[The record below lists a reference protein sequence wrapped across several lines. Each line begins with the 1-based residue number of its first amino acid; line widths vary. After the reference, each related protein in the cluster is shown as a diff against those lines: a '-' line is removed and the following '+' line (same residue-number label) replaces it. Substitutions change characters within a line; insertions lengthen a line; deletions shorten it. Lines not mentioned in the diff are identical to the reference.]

1 MISQSLLQT
10 FIRGQGILDGLRLS
24 SLKGVLAR
32 FLLRATCALLSA
44 GLLTCSLPSP
54 DLGWLAWIAL
64 VPLLIAC
71 AGLSPLQAGTVGFLS
86 GMAANLAIYH
96 WVFAVNGFGI
106 HHFIVLSTFF
116 ALFPAAWCA
125 GLSWLNRRQTS
136 LIFAAAALWV
146 LLDYVRAHAGFMA
159 FPWGTLAQTQH
170 QNLALLQLATIT
182 GEYGV
187 TFLVV
192 MINVAIF
199 GFVFYGAWRT
209 AVPVVVLVALIHLLG
224 ALALFFEPPGPTV
237 RLAAVQP
244 HILLGERATAAGRAI
259 VLDRLIRLTQGAAAS
274 NPSMIVWPETAIAG
288 NVRTDPL
295 LAMGL
300 VALAQDINTPIVF
313 GAGEVEKFASR
324 DPRGNLQRR
333 AYNSAYVV
341 TPEEGLR
348 TPYLKRVLMPFGEYV
363 PLEHV
368 IGWPAWLAPPT
379 FQKVA
384 GDQGVSFRLPN
395 GLVVSPLICWENV
408 FAWLARE
415 SVRNGAHLLVL
426 LTNDGWFGPTAEPVQ
441 HNLASVFRAIE
452 NRVPIVIS
460 SNSGP
465 SMIIDA
471 YGRVIVQAATIFHE
485 DVITGDVSVGSGGTL
500 YMRIGDVFVFIVV
513 GGLAFVA
520 LGCWLNHRGTL
531 SDEATVV

>member
-32 FLLRATCALLSA
+32 FLLRATFALLSA
-44 GLLTCSLPSP
+44 GLLTCSLPTP

-209 AVPVVVLVALIHLLG
+209 AVPVVVLVAN
-224 ALALFFEPPGPTV
+224 
-237 RLAAVQP
+237 
-244 HILLGERATAAGRAI
+244 
-259 VLDRLIRLTQGAAAS
+259 GAA
-274 NPSMIVWPETAIAG
+274 
-288 NVRTDPL
+288 RC
-295 LAMGL
+295 
-300 VALAQDINTPIVF
+300 
-313 GAGEVEKFASR
+313 
-324 DPRGNLQRR
+324 R
-333 AYNSAYVV
+333 AAPHSA
-341 TPEEGLR
+341 
-348 TPYLKRVLMPFGEYV
+348 
-363 PLEHV
+363 
-368 IGWPAWLAPPT
+368 W
-379 FQKVA
+379 
-384 GDQGVSFRLPN
+384 
-395 GLVVSPLICWENV
+395 
-408 FAWLARE
+408 
-415 SVRNGAHLLVL
+415 
-426 LTNDGWFGPTAEPVQ
+426 
-441 HNLASVFRAIE
+441 
-452 NRVPIVIS
+452 
-460 SNSGP
+460 
-465 SMIIDA
+465 
-471 YGRVIVQAATIFHE
+471 
-485 DVITGDVSVGSGGTL
+485 
-500 YMRIGDVFVFIVV
+500 
-513 GGLAFVA
+513 
-520 LGCWLNHRGTL
+520 
-531 SDEATVV
+531 